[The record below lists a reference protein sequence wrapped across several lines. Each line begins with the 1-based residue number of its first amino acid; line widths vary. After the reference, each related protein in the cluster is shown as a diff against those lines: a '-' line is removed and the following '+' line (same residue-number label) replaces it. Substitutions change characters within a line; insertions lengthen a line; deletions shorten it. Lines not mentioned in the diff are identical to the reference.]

1 MKITASSSAT
11 GFAGLPFEATVAMA
25 DVAGAMRDGLLA
37 FSAAAGLVVMQQMLT
52 AELTGIV
59 GEKHAK
65 LAADVRVGN
74 WHGTT
79 NGAVVL
85 GGRKVTVERPRGRY
99 VDGGEVE
106 LATWDTFASD
116 DLLRQVVVERM
127 LAGVAT
133 RRYVDVAEP
142 VGKLVSKGLSKSA
155 VSRRFVTATEAAMK
169 DLLARDLSELTP
181 TVLMVD
187 GLNVADQMI
196 VVAMVITADGTKIPA
211 GLILGDTENT
221 VVVTDLLADLVARG
235 LRFEHGILVVLDGS
249 KALRKAVAKVFGDK
263 AVVQRC
269 TLHKRRNVIGYLPAN
284 VRDLIDRRLA
294 LAFAQPDPAKG
305 LKACRDLAVQLDKS
319 HPDAAG
325 SLREGLEEMFTVARL
340 GVPVRLRRTLTNTN
354 CIESMISIVRTT
366 SGRVKNW
373 GDGKMRK
380 RWIAVGMLEAER
392 SFRRCPRLQRHAA
405 THCRD
410 RPGNSC
416 LADKH
421 HGSSM
426 NTPRKITTMRDASK
440 NPVRTTFHMRMLRT
454 RDRDRDRGALL
465 QPANRLTPTFL
476 LTRLPTSR
484 LPSPPSRHHR
494 DHTTPTPRRTK
505 PQPQPSTLQP
515 EIEAGSPPNFNN
527 ERDILARNCPP
538 VWTAL

>member
-1 MKITASSSAT
+1 MSKKVPVVKITTSSSAT
-11 GFAGLPFEATVAMA
+11 GLAGWPFEATVAMA
-25 DVAGAMRDGLLA
+25 DVAGAMREGLLA

-59 GEKHAK
+59 GAKHAK
-65 LAADVRVGN
+65 LSGDVRVGN

-79 NGAVVL
+79 EGAVVL

-133 RRYVDVAEP
+133 RRHVDVAEP
-142 VGKLVSKGLSKSA
+142 VGLLKTKGSSRSA
-155 VSRRFVTATEAAMK
+155 VSRRFVTATQAAMK
-169 DLLARDLSELTP
+169 DLLARDLSEHTP
-181 TVLMVD
+181 VVLMVD

-196 VVAMVITADGTKIPA
+196 VVAMIITEDGTKIPA

-235 LRFEHGILVVLDGS
+235 LRYEQGILVVLDGS

-269 TLHKRRNVIGYLPAN
+269 TLHKRRNVIGYLPADE
-284 VRDLIDRRLA
+284 RDQIDRRLA
-294 LAFAQPDPAKG
+294 LAFAQPDVTKG
-305 LKACRDLAVQLDKS
+305 LKVCRDLAVQLDKT
-319 HPDAAG
+319 HPDAAA

-340 GVPVRLRRTLTNTN
+340 GVPVRLRQTLTNTN

-373 GDGKMRK
+373 GDGNMRK

-392 SFRRCPRLQRHAA
+392 SFRRVRGCKDMPLLITAISRATAA
-405 THCRD
+405 E
-410 RPGNSC
+410 PAS
-416 LADKH
+416 
-421 HGSSM
+421 
-426 NTPRKITTMRDASK
+426 TTA
-440 NPVRTTFHMRMLRT
+440 
-454 RDRDRDRGALL
+454 A
-465 QPANRLTPTFL
+465 A
-476 LTRLPTSR
+476 
-484 LPSPPSRHHR
+484 
-494 DHTTPTPRRTK
+494 
-505 PQPQPSTLQP
+505 
-515 EIEAGSPPNFNN
+515 
-527 ERDILARNCPP
+527 
-538 VWTAL
+538 